1 MNVITISE
9 FKSNQTHFLEMA
21 KKGVD
26 IVLKSRLLGNFR
38 IVPVASTDDEEV
50 CTSGDI
56 PNKETADAIKEARK
70 HASSIRDGKEIAEKV
85 DLTSVEAMLKS
96 CGV

>member
-38 IVPVASTDDEEV
+38 IVPIASCDNEENRLSDD
-50 CTSGDI
+50 T

-70 HASSIRDGKEIAEKV
+70 HASSIRNGGEITEQV
-85 DLTSVEAMLKS
+85 DLTSIEAMLKS